1 MSNLIPTAKNGR
13 ESNSGLGF
21 RSLPSLSS
29 WMDDILSK
37 SFDNEFVSNFNTGIT
52 LPAVNVLDKDE
63 EYVVEMAV
71 PGLRKENFDVSL
83 DNQMLS
89 ISAELTTDKEDVND
103 NYTRREFGY
112 SSFKRTF
119 SLPETVEMDKIKA
132 KYEDGILKVLLPKR
146 DEAKKKP
153 LKQIKIS

>member
-1 MSNLIPTAKNGR
+1 MSNLIPTVKNGS

-21 RSLPSLSS
+21 KSLPSLSS
-29 WMDDILSK
+29 WMDDIINN
-37 SFDNEFVSNFNTGIT
+37 SFGNEFMSNFNTGIT
-52 LPAVNVLDKDE
+52 LPAVNVLDNNE
-63 EYVVEMAV
+63 EYIVEMAV
-71 PGLRKENFDVSL
+71 PGLKKSDFDISL

-89 ISAELTTDKEDVND
+89 ISAELSTENDDVNE

-119 SLPETVEMDKIKA
+119 SLPESVETDKINA

-153 LKQIKIS
+153 LRHIEIS